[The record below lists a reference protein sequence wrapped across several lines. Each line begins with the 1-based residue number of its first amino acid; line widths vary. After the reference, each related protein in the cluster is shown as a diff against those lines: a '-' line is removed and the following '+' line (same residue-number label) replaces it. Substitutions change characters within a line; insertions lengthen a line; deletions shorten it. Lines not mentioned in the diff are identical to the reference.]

1 MAGEMSSHGPK
12 GASMKPAH
20 NRRPFAAKMG
30 IVTSVLFV
38 VAAACAASEP
48 TDNATPL
55 EYDFSE
61 LEIAE
66 LGYDPATEVF
76 VQVSGYKN
84 YASLDDM
91 VSESDL
97 VVRGTVEGW
106 EEGRVVS
113 GGEVDSEIIVVT
125 VKVADVLVGE
135 VKGGDIVSFPWT
147 AWDLNPDGTRGKIHL
162 TNGIRV
168 PAVGQ
173 ELLLFLRDL
182 PDDLERSLKVRPS
195 HYLITL
201 GGLLNVEGDRI
212 SSEVFDGSGD
222 EGDPPLGVRLNQVS
236 YKDLKTMVD
245 AAKP

>member
-1 MAGEMSSHGPK
+1 MKSSRQVGSRFRSIAAGGLVLLVTATAC
-12 GASMKPAH
+12 GAPDVTDEEPPAYAFTEAE
-20 NRRPFAAKMG
+20 RQ
-30 IVTSVLFV
+30 
-38 VAAACAASEP
+38 
-48 TDNATPL
+48 
-55 EYDFSE
+55 
-61 LEIAE
+61 E

-97 VVRGTVEGW
+97 VVRGIVEGW

-182 PDDLERSLKVRPS
+182 PDDLERSLRVRPS

-201 GGLLNVEGDRI
+201 DGLLNVEGDRI

-245 AAKP
+245 AASK